1 MKYKKE
7 GCDQAPCVGRV
18 VDPGLL
24 DVGGLQSDQGRG
36 QEVGRHV
43 VDREPGETVQ
53 FSQFQ
58 MVRLTDMSQNVLDL
72 IIAQLGGFNGF
83 QPDDGLG
90 QKNGGQ
96 VVKK

>member
-43 VDREPGETVQ
+43 VDREPGETV
-53 FSQFQ
+53 
-58 MVRLTDMSQNVLDL
+58 
-72 IIAQLGGFNGF
+72 
-83 QPDDGLG
+83 
-90 QKNGGQ
+90 
-96 VVKK
+96 